1 MAIAPQQEL
10 RAQFAHNLL
19 RARTSKGL
27 SQQDLAVLCGMNRT
41 EISLFERSERSPRL
55 EMIVLL
61 ARALEI
67 DPQELLDGLD

>member
-10 RAQFAHNLL
+10 RDQFAKNLYA
-19 RARTSKGL
+19 ARTKRGL
-27 SQQDLAVLCGMNRT
+27 SQHDLAKLCDLNRT

-61 ARALEI
+61 SRALEVSPE
-67 DPQELLDGLD
+67 DLLEDVE